1 MGDIFGFN
9 DHDFSLVGIN
19 CHTHLGAV
27 GITSLK
33 LLVKVIMTFCK
44 KNDIIG
50 IEEKSNENTNKLGA
64 LAARRFQTV
73 VELIDAYAKMGRG

>member
-27 GITSLK
+27 VMKNLE
-33 LLVKVIMTFCK
+33 LLVKVIMDFF

-50 IEEKSNENTNKLGA
+50 IEEKSNENTSKLGA
-64 LAARRFQTV
+64 LAPRRFQT
-73 VELIDAYAKMGRG
+73 LL